1 LRAFQDNAISIIT
14 WMEVMVG
21 ATEAQAG
28 PTALFLASL
37 QVIPVDDEV
46 ARCTVAVR
54 QLHHM
59 KLLDGIIGASAQTTN
74 RLLVTRN
81 SKDFPQGDPGLRLPT
96 FFKRNAARRARI
108 DQVRCGLRPRR

>member
-1 LRAFQDNAISIIT
+1 MRAFQDNAISIIT
-14 WMEVMVG
+14 WMEVMVA

-46 ARCTVAVR
+46 ARYTVAVR
-54 QLHHM
+54 QMYHM
-59 KLLDGIIGASAQTTN
+59 NCWAASLGPRRQTTN

-81 SKDFPQGDPGLRLPT
+81 SKDFPQGHPGLRLPY
-96 FFKRNAARRARI
+96 
-108 DQVRCGLRPRR
+108 VL